1 MHSQQIT
8 WNPQA
13 GWTPIKAE
21 PEKVSLVFYFGTDC
35 GQNFR

>member
-13 GWTPIKAE
+13 GWTPVKAE
-21 PEKVSLVFYFGTDC
+21 TEKVSLVYARLR
-35 GQNFR
+35 QAL